1 MIYGYYAAVSFMEAQ
16 VGVLLKTLDSL
27 GTLNNT
33 IIVLWGDHGWHLGG
47 HDLWEKH
54 TNFEQAIRVPL
65 IIAAP
70 GIKPGKTRSL
80 SEHVD
85 IFPTIC
91 DLAGT
96 PVPAFLDGKSL
107 KPLMVNN
114 KAKVK
119 EFSVSQYPR
128 KLKKEEQRSLGYA
141 NNKLMG
147 YAMRT
152 EKYRY
157 VLWMND
163 FTSKEPFS
171 NKKVYASE
179 LYDYDKDPL
188 EKENVVNDKKYS
200 AIKKELNEKI
210 MVFFNA
216 QTLN

>member
-1 MIYGYYAAVSFMEAQ
+1 
-16 VGVLLKTLDSL
+16 
-27 GTLNNT
+27 
-33 IIVLWGDHGWHLGG
+33 
-47 HDLWEKH
+47 
-54 TNFEQAIRVPL
+54 
-65 IIAAP
+65 
-70 GIKPGKTRSL
+70 
-80 SEHVD
+80 
-85 IFPTIC
+85 
-91 DLAGT
+91 
-96 PVPAFLDGKSL
+96 
-107 KPLMVNN
+107 MVNN

-141 NNKLMG
+141 TNKLMG

-188 EKENVVNDKKYS
+188 EKENVVNDKKYL
-200 AIKKELNEKI
+200 AIKKELNEKL
-210 MVFFNA
+210 MVFFKA
-216 QTLN
+216 QTLNRKKRFRKLLNINKLFLLFLNIF